1 MSGSSSA
8 YKISKTT
15 ALLLVLLVGAL
26 LVLNA
31 SLIIQ
36 NRRMRGGETN
46 LRSTVLKRGS
56 TVPALAGTDLDG
68 KDFTLDYGKDPRK
81 AVMFIFSPRCG
92 ICTKNMANWKA
103 ISQRL
108 DRNSYR
114 IVAVSIVPEGVKE
127 YINQQRLTNVP
138 VIAEVDP
145 KSRVSYEMNVTPI
158 TLLIDSKGQVEKVWV
173 GLLLPEEQTEVEQVL
188 SLKLPA
194 TQISQQVRP

>member
-1 MSGSSSA
+1 MSDSSSG
-8 YKISKTT
+8 YRISKTT
-15 ALLLVLLVGAL
+15 VLLVVLLVGAL

-36 NRRMRGGETN
+36 NRKLRGGETN
-46 LRSTVLKRGS
+46 LRSSVLKPGS
-56 TVPALAGTDLDG
+56 TVPALAGMDLDG

-92 ICTKNMANWKA
+92 ICTKNMPNWKA
-103 ISQRL
+103 ISQDL

-114 IVAVSIVPEGVKE
+114 IVAVSIVAEGVKK
-127 YINQQRLTNVP
+127 YINQQKLTNVP

-158 TLLIDSKGQVEKVWV
+158 TLLIDSKGKVEKVWV
-173 GLLLPEEQTEVEQVL
+173 GQLVAAEQAEVEQAL

-194 TQISQQVRP
+194 NQISQQVRQ